1 MIIHIFFDLDH
12 TLWDFEANSKATLL
26 ELSEE
31 FLAEKK
37 ITLEDFFPVYKEIN
51 AGLWKKWSM
60 NAIDQATL
68 RVSRFSLTLEAL
80 QKPDP
85 SLAEILSHE
94 YLKRSPFKTQLMP
107 GAIEILDYLAP
118 KYPLHLITNGFK
130 DAAEAKLSSTPL
142 GNYFQEVIVSEVFG
156 VQKPHVSIF
165 EHALQK
171 ANASVENAWMIGDNL
186 DADVRGPIK
195 AGWKA
200 IYYNHFQQPKPDD
213 VPLEIHHL
221 LELKN
226 FF

>member
-1 MIIHIFFDLDH
+1 MSIHIFFDLDH
-12 TLWDFEANSKATLL
+12 TLWDFEANSKATLV

-37 ITLEDFFPVYKEIN
+37 ITLEEFFPVYKEIN

-85 SLAEILSHE
+85 ALAEILSHE

-118 KYPLHLITNGFK
+118 NYPLHLITNGFK
-130 DAAEAKLSSTPL
+130 DAADAKLSSTPL
-142 GNYFQEVIVSEVFG
+142 GNYFQEVIISEVFG
-156 VQKPHVSIF
+156 MQKPHFSIF

-171 ANASVENAWMIGDNL
+171 ANTSVENAWMIGDNL

>member
-1 MIIHIFFDLDH
+1 MSIHIFFDLDH
-12 TLWDFEANSKATLL
+12 TLWDFEANSKATLV

-37 ITLEDFFPVYKEIN
+37 ITLEEFFPVYKEIN

-85 SLAEILSHE
+85 ALAEILSHE

-118 KYPLHLITNGFK
+118 NYPLHLITNGFK

>member
-1 MIIHIFFDLDH
+1 MSIHIFFDLDH
-12 TLWDFEANSKATLL
+12 TLWDFETNSKATLV

-85 SLAEILSHE
+85 ALAEILSHE
-94 YLKRSPFKTQLMP
+94 YLKRSPFKTKLMP
-107 GAIEILDYLAP
+107 GALEILDYLAP
-118 KYPLHLITNGFK
+118 NYPLYLITNGFK
-130 DAAEAKLSSTPL
+130 DAADAKLSSTPL

-156 VQKPHVSIF
+156 VQKPHFSIF
-165 EHALQK
+165 EHALKK
-171 ANASVENAWMIGDNL
+171 ANTSVENAWMIGDNL
-186 DADVRGPIK
+186 EADVRGPIQ